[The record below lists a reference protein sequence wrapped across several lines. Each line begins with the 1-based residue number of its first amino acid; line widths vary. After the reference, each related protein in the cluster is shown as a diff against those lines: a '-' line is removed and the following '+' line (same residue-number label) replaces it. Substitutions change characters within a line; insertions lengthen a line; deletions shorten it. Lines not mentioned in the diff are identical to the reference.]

1 MVKLGEEQ
9 QQTPAK
15 RGKKPEWNHNFVFK
29 NENHDSIELELWDK
43 GIVASDSLLGV
54 AKVSLK
60 DKKDEAFWVPIH
72 SPEGNYEG
80 KIQLEWELD
89 SLPLPDNQKKVINTP
104 PVGKTAATFGPVP
117 KLFANDAYASSATSF
132 DSSRPTSNDSLE
144 QSIVNDG
151 SSQFLQASRPE
162 NNASGSSQYSRR
174 RSRLSLTNPTLF
186 TNDTRS
192 VSQSTVSLE
201 VPKTS
206 ISSGTLAKYG
216 SLQRTKETI
225 TTPVNLYQPPPLP
238 PRRNETQSQI
248 SSSSSHV
255 AKYASLHGLAGAA
268 LTPQNLNPPGSPKR
282 MHSQD
287 RPGSPK
293 RTHYA
298 LGSTEYLTADYRP
311 SISSNYTSSNQFIH
325 GKSSSNANSQSSVY
339 STGNSWNE
347 PITSIY
353 PNDSISTV
361 GIRTKYSPMNPL
373 PPTQQFTS
381 PIYLTA
387 IQNENHV
394 GTYQTSSYSVPNAFN
409 SAQVGY
415 SQTAS
420 VEQNHSLNYSHY
432 SSGNISAS
440 SSQEIYNQERNIRP
454 SRAPPLPP
462 K

>member
-1 MVKLGEEQ
+1 MVKIGEEQ

-15 RGKKPEWNHNFVFK
+15 RGKKPEWNYSFVFK
-29 NENHDSIELELWDK
+29 NENHDTIELELWDK

-60 DKKDEAFWVPIH
+60 DKKDEAFWVPIY

-89 SLPLPDNQKKVINTP
+89 SSPLPDNQKVFNTP
-104 PVGKTAATFGPVP
+104 PVGETVASFGPVP
-117 KLFANDAYASSATSF
+117 KLFANDAYASSAPSF
-132 DSSRPTSNDSLE
+132 DSSRPTSNDSRE

-162 NNASGSSQYSRR
+162 NSASGSSQYSRS

-186 TNDTRS
+186 TNDARS
-192 VSQSTVSLE
+192 ISQSTVSLE

-206 ISSGTLAKYG
+206 ISAGTLAKYG
-216 SLQRTKETI
+216 SLQRTKET
-225 TTPVNLYQPPPLP
+225 TTAPVNLFQPPPLP

-248 SSSSSHV
+248 SYSSSHV
-255 AKYASLHGLAGAA
+255 AKYASLHGLAEAA
-268 LTPQNLNPPGSPKR
+268 LTPQNLNPPGTPKR
-282 MHSQD
+282 VHSQD

-311 SISSNYTSSNQFIH
+311 SISNNYSSSNQLIH
-325 GKSSSNANSQSSVY
+325 GKSSSNVNSQSSV
-339 STGNSWNE
+339 SGTGNGWNE

-361 GIRTKYSPMNPL
+361 GVHTQYSPMNPL
-373 PPTQQFTS
+373 PPTQQFSS
-381 PIYLTA
+381 PIYSTT
-387 IQNENHV
+387 IQYENHS
-394 GTYQTSSYSVPNAFN
+394 GPYQTSSYSAPYAFD
-409 SAQVGY
+409 SAPVRY
-415 SQTAS
+415 SQSTS
-420 VEQNHSLNYSHY
+420 VEQRHSLNYSHY

-440 SSQEIYNQERNIRP
+440 SSQEIYSQERNSRP